1 MLAVSVPEA
10 NAPEQ
15 LQYLGYEDNETGWDG
30 SKGSCKDL
38 CSWPERSFN
47 WLHFIFIFFFLDD
60 LFQDTLHADWH
71 VPGPRKISVCGV
83 RLSADFKGLGLLGCV
98 HPVSVG
104 FQCKCELS
112 LGSVALLGL
121 LSEIF

>member
-1 MLAVSVPEA
+1 MGAKEAAKASAVGQREA
-10 NAPEQ
+10 
-15 LQYLGYEDNETGWDG
+15 LIGFI
-30 SKGSCKDL
+30 
-38 CSWPERSFN
+38 SF
-47 WLHFIFIFFFLDD
+47 LFFFLDD